1 MDTAAYRFDEGNFYG
16 GDEPLSR
23 TGRVDALDVSDAR
36 GASGVRN
43 VSGVAPNPFGRDA
56 WVRPQGAGGRP
67 GNGAGSTT
75 ARSSSPQRRQTRGL
89 AVAPTATP
97 GVVAAMLGG
106 LARTGR
112 AARGRRIGRRH
123 WHLWSVL
130 GVAALSVFV
139 VVALFQMANL
149 YAEGLGLAG
158 PGIASPTADASVAAA
173 DAGGGTGPLNT
184 ARRVARRRAA
194 ALSLPDRP
202 QYRDA
207 PMPAP
212 RWERAGC
219 GPTSLAMV
227 YIALTG
233 EEEPIRIPPPWPPS
247 GETEGCVEEGLTAWR
262 FAEGRRRG
270 RAGGSSHGCRR
281 SAGGPG
287 GGLRPGASDHLQYA
301 PRRFHEHRGHFLV
314 VAGIDR
320 LAASWSFTT
329 NCNPPTALS
338 LRGMPSVCFRPVRQ
352 PLGLRADDSE
362 TNTPRTPTVGG
373 DLGRPLIEKD
383 RRLMRG

>member
-16 GDEPLSR
+16 GDAPLSR

-75 ARSSSPQRRQTRGL
+75 ARSSSPQRRQTRGS

-106 LARTGR
+106 LVRTSR
-112 AARGRRIGRRH
+112 AARGRRIGRRR

-149 YAEGLGLAG
+149 YAKGLGLAG

-173 DAGGGTGPLNT
+173 DAGGG
-184 ARRVARRRAA
+184 AEAA
-194 ALSLPDRP
+194 STPRDEWRGGELPFLYQIDP

-207 PMPAP
+207 SYAGATVG
-212 RWERAGC
+212 EAGC

-233 EEEPIRIPPPWPPS
+233 KTDKDPAAMAAFSEA
-247 GETEGCVEEGLTAWR
+247 EGYVEEGLTAWR
-262 FAEGRRRG
+262 FMTDGAADLGL
-270 RAGGSSHGCRR
+270 SSHEVPAD
-281 SAGGPG
+281 AGRLKEELAQGHPIICSM
-287 GGLRPGASDHLQYA
+287 RPGDFTST
-301 PRRFHEHRGHFLV
+301 GHFLV
-314 VAGIDR
+314 VAGVADNGELVIHDPNSPANSAR
-320 LAASWSFTT
+320 TWDAECVLAQCANLWAFE
-329 NCNPPTALS
+329 
-338 LRGMPSVCFRPVRQ
+338 RG
-352 PLGLRADDSE
+352 
-362 TNTPRTPTVGG
+362 
-373 DLGRPLIEKD
+373 
-383 RRLMRG
+383 

>member
-16 GDEPLSR
+16 GDAPLSR
-23 TGRVDALDVSDAR
+23 TGRVDALDVSDVSDAR

-75 ARSSSPQRRQTRGL
+75 ARSSSPQRRQTRGS

-112 AARGRRIGRRH
+112 AARGRRIGRRR

-149 YAEGLGLAG
+149 YAEGLGFAG

-173 DAGGGTGPLNT
+173 DAGDGAEAASTPRDEWRGGE
-184 ARRVARRRAA
+184 
-194 ALSLPDRP
+194 LPFLYQTDP

-207 PMPAP
+207 SYAGATVG
-212 RWERAGC
+212 EAGC

-233 EEEPIRIPPPWPPS
+233 KTDKDPAAMAAFSEA
-247 GETEGCVEEGLTAWR
+247 EGYVEEGLTAWR
-262 FAEGRRRG
+262 FMTDGAAELGL
-270 RAGGSSHGCRR
+270 SSHEVPAD
-281 SAGGPG
+281 AGRLKEELAQGHPIICSM
-287 GGLRPGASDHLQYA
+287 RPGDFTST
-301 PRRFHEHRGHFLV
+301 GHFLV
-314 VAGIDR
+314 VAGVADNGELVIHDPNSPANSAR
-320 LAASWSFTT
+320 TWDAERVLAQCANLWAFE
-329 NCNPPTALS
+329 
-338 LRGMPSVCFRPVRQ
+338 RG
-352 PLGLRADDSE
+352 
-362 TNTPRTPTVGG
+362 
-373 DLGRPLIEKD
+373 
-383 RRLMRG
+383 

>member
-16 GDEPLSR
+16 GDAPLSR
-23 TGRVDALDVSDAR
+23 TGRVDALDVSDVSDAR

-75 ARSSSPQRRQTRGL
+75 ARSSSPQRRRSRGS

-106 LARTGR
+106 LVRTGR
-112 AARGRRIGRRH
+112 AARGRRIGRRR

-173 DAGGGTGPLNT
+173 DAGDGAEAASTPRDEWRGGE
-184 ARRVARRRAA
+184 
-194 ALSLPDRP
+194 LPFLYQTDP

-207 PMPAP
+207 SYAGATVG
-212 RWERAGC
+212 EAGC

-233 EEEPIRIPPPWPPS
+233 KTDKDPAAMAAFSEA
-247 GETEGCVEEGLTAWR
+247 EGYVEEGLTAWR
-262 FAEGRRRG
+262 FMTDGAAELGL
-270 RAGGSSHGCRR
+270 SSHEVPAD
-281 SAGGPG
+281 AGRLKEELAQGHPIICSM
-287 GGLRPGASDHLQYA
+287 RPGDFTST
-301 PRRFHEHRGHFLV
+301 GHFLV
-314 VAGIDR
+314 VAGVADNGELVIHDPNSPANSAR
-320 LAASWSFTT
+320 TWDAERVLAQCANLWAFE
-329 NCNPPTALS
+329 
-338 LRGMPSVCFRPVRQ
+338 RG
-352 PLGLRADDSE
+352 
-362 TNTPRTPTVGG
+362 
-373 DLGRPLIEKD
+373 
-383 RRLMRG
+383 